1 MNRTRPDASQQ
12 VTNVAEL
19 RHVTD
24 VLKLPTPLAADD
36 SSSENLLK
44 TIPAMTPVRRAT
56 RGGGGSNFTGSYSGT
71 GSCALTRQLTTSLTV
86 SQDE

>member
-24 VLKLPTPLAADD
+24 VLKLSTPLTADD

-44 TIPAMTPVRRAT
+44 TIPAMQLFSQPAYFCGLLPAAVDSQVDA
-56 RGGGGSNFTGSYSGT
+56 
-71 GSCALTRQLTTSLTV
+71 AAERQ
-86 SQDE
+86 